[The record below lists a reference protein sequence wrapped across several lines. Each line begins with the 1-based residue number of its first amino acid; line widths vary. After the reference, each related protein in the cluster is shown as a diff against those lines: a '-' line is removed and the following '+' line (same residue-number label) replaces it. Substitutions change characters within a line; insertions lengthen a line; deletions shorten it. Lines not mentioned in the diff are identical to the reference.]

1 MALIIKLSKHNNAN
15 SNNKDI
21 NNDNNQNSNN
31 SNNKL
36 VYDKRTCRTSQSVK
50 L

>member
-1 MALIIKLSKHNNAN
+1 MTLIIKLSKHNNAK
-15 SNNKDI
+15 SNYKDI

-36 VYDKRTCRTSQSVK
+36 V
-50 L
+50 